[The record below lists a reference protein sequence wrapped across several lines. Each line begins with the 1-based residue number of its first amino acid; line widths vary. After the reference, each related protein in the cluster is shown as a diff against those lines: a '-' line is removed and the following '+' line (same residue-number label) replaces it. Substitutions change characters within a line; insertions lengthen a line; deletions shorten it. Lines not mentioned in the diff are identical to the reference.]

1 MQFTVRSLG
10 GKLIIVATLTLLL
23 CMLLFSI
30 VSWGMFRFYSEY
42 QARRDAQSH
51 LSHIQV
57 AYQEHT
63 RSFIQTVNK
72 ITQDKQFTAT
82 LARSSAANGSSAVR
96 TLLDQYATSNSLY
109 SLDIFDKNG
118 HELTPA
124 ALPLTSAQQQRMI
137 GASQGQTILL
147 LQPLAQASPTT
158 ASRPQWLLLLALPTP
173 TYPGGVMVAAQA
185 INSQFMQDLSQQADT
200 KLLTCVQNQFMGAT
214 ELDLLQATT
223 LQNISQQ
230 ELCQSEEPRIVKS
243 NRSYLVQ
250 GHSMHLA
257 QQVAGTPDLTLTTI
271 EPLYNLNI
279 HPRRSALLIVG
290 TGLVVF
296 SLGIILFSFFTSVL
310 LIRPLRRLQTHAQIL
325 VAQNTGVQMELP
337 SANELSML
345 AHSYQLLNE
354 SLYNESQALIDQT
367 HNLLVMSDALMSTL
381 NLEQLLNEFVSRM
394 GHIMQVKHVA
404 LLLYG
409 RESIAPWAVAQW
421 SETPE
426 KPPQL
431 EASVPKNTVT
441 VYTDPNND
449 ITMAVTSKMAAIPNP
464 HSLTPSAKRAAIR
477 ASAPVTESTIKQ
489 SRIPNHALR
498 ELDMTL
504 ARMAIHRQKI
514 VYGEDITT
522 IYQKKQEHWARLALE
537 AGYCSAIAVPLL
549 LQDQAIGAFILY
561 TEESHP
567 ISNRD
572 TFLLSTAAL
581 QTSMAI
587 ENALLFA
594 EVKDKNAALERA
606 NHLKSQFLANV
617 THELRT
623 PLHSIIS
630 YGALI
635 LEGFVD
641 GSLTTEQEQ
650 HIQFMVNRAE
660 DLSHLVDDML
670 DLSKIEADR
679 IEIKSEPLELATSLS
694 EVVEQLKPLANNKE
708 LYLRLEID
716 NGLPQVAA
724 DEHRLRQ
731 VVINLVSNAIKF
743 TEKGGVTI
751 HCHHLKQQGMM
762 QIAVTDTGIGISPAV
777 LGYIFEA
784 FRQAD
789 GSTTRR
795 FGGTGLGLTIAK
807 KLIELQGGEI
817 AVESV
822 PGEGST
828 FSFTLPVADP
838 LEVKI
843 T

>member
-23 CMLLFSI
+23 CMLLFSFI
-30 VSWGMFRFYSEY
+30 SWGMFRFYSEY
-42 QARRDAQSH
+42 QAKRDAQSH

-57 AYQEHT
+57 AYQDHT
-63 RSFIQTVNK
+63 GAFIQTVNK
-72 ITQDKQFTAT
+72 ITQDKQITAT
-82 LARSSAANGSSAVR
+82 LARSPAANGNSAVR
-96 TLLDQYATSNSLY
+96 TLLDQYAIRDSLY
-109 SLDIFDKNG
+109 SLDIFDKKG

-124 ALPLTSAQQQRMI
+124 ALSLTGTQQQLITQAR
-137 GASQGQTILL
+137 QGQTILL
-147 LQPLAQASPTT
+147 FQPLAPASPA
-158 ASRPQWLLLLALPTP
+158 ASSKPQWLLLLATPTP
-173 TYPGGVMVAAQA
+173 TYAGGVMVASQA
-185 INSQFMQDLSQQADT
+185 VDSQFMQDLSQRADT
-200 KLLTCVQNQFMGAT
+200 KLLTCMQNQFMGAS
-214 ELDLLQATT
+214 ELDLSQATT
-223 LQNISQQ
+223 LKNMPQQ
-230 ELCQSEEPRIVKS
+230 ELCQSKEPRIVES
-243 NRSYLVQ
+243 NQSYLVQ
-250 GHSMHLA
+250 GHSIHLA
-257 QQVAGTPDLTLTTI
+257 QQITGTPDLTLATI
-271 EPLYNLNI
+271 EPLYNLNT

-290 TGLVVF
+290 TGLFVF

-310 LIRPLRRLQTHAQIL
+310 LIRPLRRLQVHAQIL
-325 VAQNTGVQMELP
+325 VTRNTGVQLELP
-337 SANELSML
+337 HTNELSML

-381 NLEQLLNEFVSRM
+381 NLEQLLSEFVSHM
-394 GHIMQVKHVA
+394 GNIMHVKHVA

-421 SETPE
+421 SDTHEETP
-426 KPPQL
+426 KP
-431 EASVPKNTVT
+431 EASAPKSAVT

-477 ASAPVTESTIKQ
+477 ASAPVTGSTIKP
-489 SRIPNHALR
+489 SRIPNYALR

-504 ARMAIHRQKI
+504 ARMAIQRQKI

-522 IYQKKQEHWARLALE
+522 IYQKKQELWARLALE

-561 TEESHP
+561 TEDSHL

-594 EVKDKNAALERA
+594 EIKDKNAALERA

-641 GSLTTEQEQ
+641 GTLTAEQEQ

-679 IEIKSEPLELATSLS
+679 IEVKSEPLELATSLS

-708 LYLRLEID
+708 LYLRLEIE
-716 NGLPQVAA
+716 NGLPQVVA
-724 DEHRLRQ
+724 DGHRLRQ
-731 VVINLVSNAIKF
+731 VVINLVSNALKF

-751 HCHHLKQQGMM
+751 HCHHLKQQSMV
-762 QIAVTDTGIGISPAV
+762 QVAVTDTGIGISPAA

-828 FSFTLPVADP
+828 FSFTFPIADSP
-838 LEVKI
+838 EVNKA
-843 T
+843 

>member
-1 MQFTVRSLG
+1 M
-10 GKLIIVATLTLLL
+10 
-23 CMLLFSI
+23 
-30 VSWGMFRFYSEY
+30 
-42 QARRDAQSH
+42 
-51 LSHIQV
+51 
-57 AYQEHT
+57 
-63 RSFIQTVNK
+63 
-72 ITQDKQFTAT
+72 TAT
-82 LARSSAANGSSAVR
+82 LARLPAADEGSAIRIVLN
-96 TLLDQYATSNSLY
+96 QYTTSNALY
-109 SLDIFDKNG
+109 SLDILDKQG
-118 HELTPA
+118 HELAPA
-124 ALPLTSAQQQRMI
+124 ALPLTSTQQQLVAQAR
-137 GASQGQTILL
+137 QGQTILL
-147 LQPLAQASPTT
+147 LQPLSVAAPTV
-158 ASRPQWLLLLALPTP
+158 SSSPQWLLLLARPTP
-173 TYPGGVMVAAQA
+173 TYAGGIMVATQA
-185 INSQFMQDLSQQADT
+185 INGQFMQDLSQRAGT
-200 KLLTCVQNQFMGAT
+200 GLLACVQNQFVEAT
-214 ELDLLQATT
+214 ALDLARSTMLKNET
-223 LQNISQQ
+223 QQ
-230 ELCQSEEPRIVKS
+230 QMCQHDEPQIVES
-243 NRSYLVQ
+243 HETYLVQ
-250 GHSMHLA
+250 GQSMHLA
-257 QQVAGTPDLTLTTI
+257 QQIAGTPDLTLSTI
-271 EPLYNLNI
+271 EPLYNLNT
-279 HPRRSALLIVG
+279 HPRRWMLLIVG
-290 TGLVVF
+290 TGLFVF
-296 SLGIILFSFFTSVL
+296 SLGIFLFSFFTSVL
-310 LIRPLRRLQTHAQIL
+310 LIRPLRRLQAHAQIL

-337 SANELSML
+337 RGNDLSML
-345 AHSYQLLNE
+345 AQSFQLLNE

-381 NLEQLLNEFVSRM
+381 NLEQLLAEFVTRM
-394 GHIMQVKHVA
+394 GNIMHVKHVA

-426 KPPQL
+426 EPPQT
-431 EASVPKNTVT
+431 ESQTVPSTVS

-464 HSLTPSAKRAAIR
+464 QSLTPSAKRAAIR
-477 ASAPVTESTIKQ
+477 AGAPTTGGTIKP
-489 SRIPNHALR
+489 SRIPNHALH

-504 ARMAIHRQKI
+504 ARMAIQRQKI
-514 VYGEDITT
+514 VYGEDIAT
-522 IYQKKQEHWARLALE
+522 IYQKKQERWARLALE

-549 LQDQAIGAFILY
+549 LQDQAIGTFILY

-567 ISNRD
+567 ISSRD

-641 GSLTTEQEQ
+641 GTLTEEQEQ
-650 HIQFMVNRAE
+650 HIQFMVDRAE

-694 EVVEQLKPLANNKE
+694 QVIEQLKPLANNKE
-708 LYLRLEID
+708 LYLRLRID
-716 NGLPQVAA
+716 RGIPQVLA
-724 DEHRLRQ
+724 DGHRLRQ
-731 VVINLVSNAIKF
+731 IVINLVSNAIKF

-751 HCHHLKQQGMM
+751 HCHHLQQQDMV
-762 QIAVTDTGIGISPAV
+762 QIAVTDTGIGISPAA

-817 AVESV
+817 AVESI

-828 FSFTLPVADP
+828 FSFTLPIAEP
-838 LEVKI
+838 SEVVIKN